1 MDLATIIG
9 IAGGI
14 GLLCSAILVGH
25 DGHAGDLS
33 AFIDPIGL
41 AMVVGG
47 SMLTLFACMPIR
59 NVFETARVLMRTV
72 IVKPPDLKATMNQLV
87 RFAEIARKD
96 GILALENA
104 MPPDADPFLSKGVR
118 LVVDGTDHEV
128 VERLMEVAIESLEK
142 RHSVGKMAFDAVGK
156 YGPAYGM
163 VATLIGL
170 VLMLGNLDDPDAI
183 GPGMAVALL
192 GTMYGC
198 ILSSCIFL
206 PLADKLTYYTHQEV
220 HARRMIVEGLLAI
233 QSGDNPRIV
242 AEKMGA
248 YLSAKDQA
256 ATTA

>member
-1 MDLATIIG
+1 MDIATLIG
-9 IAGGI
+9 IGGGI
-14 GLLCSAILVGH
+14 GLLCGAILVGH

-33 AFIDPIGL
+33 AFVDPIGL

-47 SMLTLFACMPIR
+47 SVLTLFACMPMR
-59 NVFETARVLMRTV
+59 SVLETIRVLLRTV
-72 IVKPPDLKATMNQLV
+72 IVKQPNLKATMNQMV

-104 MPPDADPFLSKGVR
+104 MPADADPFLSKGIR

-128 VERLMEVAIESLEK
+128 VERLMEVAIESLEQ
-142 RHSVGKMAFDAVGK
+142 RHHIGKMAFDAVGK

-170 VLMLGNLDDPDAI
+170 VLMLGNLEDPDAI

-198 ILSSCIFL
+198 ILSSCVFL
-206 PLADKLTYYTHQEV
+206 PLADKLTFYSHQEV
-220 HARRMIVEGLLAI
+220 HARRMIVEGLLSI
-233 QSGDNPRIV
+233 QAGDNPRTV

-248 YLSAKDQA
+248 YLSAKEQA
-256 ATTA
+256 ASG